1 MGMMT
6 DYLANALRNHIFRNT
21 AYTSPTTVYLA
32 LFTVTPTESTAG
44 TEVTGGSYARQAC
57 AWSTTANPGEVSNTA
72 SETFTAMP
80 ACTVVAMG
88 VMDALTAGNLLT
100 FGLLPSPVVYTA
112 GQAATWSAAD
122 ILMLID

>member
-21 AYTSPTTVYLA
+21 AYTSPATVYLA

-72 SETFTAMP
+72 AETFSAMP

-100 FGLLPSPVVYTA
+100 FGALPTPVAYTA
-112 GQAATWSAAD
+112 GQNATWAIAD